1 MKTILMMAVSVLMF
15 NSTSFG
21 QAMQSHDIVAHMD
34 TIDQAASFLP
44 SGDHLGRSGTLSV
57 LPNCSVTVAPTNDEG
72 GGLLAVISSTSVFDL
87 LGSKS
92 KSLASIAVYYRDTF
106 TDDTAISNDQ
116 VIIGY
121 RVQSPNEIS
130 KTLKIKKLSNS
141 QALVTITES
150 KNNMKIN
157 STSCRVKVN

>member
-1 MKTILMMAVSVLMF
+1 MKTILMMTLSILMF
-15 NSTSFG
+15 NSTSFA
-21 QAMQSHDIVAHMD
+21 QAIQSHDIMAHMD

-44 SGDHLGRSGTLSV
+44 SGDHLGRRGSLSV

-72 GGLLAVISSTSVFDL
+72 GGLLAVINSTSVFDL
-87 LGSKS
+87 LGTKS
-92 KSLASIAVYYRDTF
+92 KSLASMAVYYKDTF
-106 TDDTAISNDQ
+106 TSNTAISNDQ

-121 RVQSPNEIS
+121 RVQSASEIS
-130 KTLKIKKLSNS
+130 KTLKMKKLSNS

-150 KNNMKIN
+150 VNNKEIK

>member
-1 MKTILMMAVSVLMF
+1 MKAILMMTLSVLMF
-15 NSTSFG
+15 NSTSFA
-21 QAMQSHDIVAHMD
+21 QAMQSQDIVAHMD

-72 GGLLAVISSTSVFDL
+72 GGLLAGISSTSVFDL

-92 KSLASIAVYYRDTF
+92 KSLASMAVYYKDTL
-106 TDDTAISNDQ
+106 TDDTAITNDQ

-130 KTLKIKKLSNS
+130 KTLKIKKTSNN

-150 KNNMKIN
+150 VNGQQIK
-157 STSCRVKVN
+157 STSCRIKVN